1 MNIVAEIL
9 LSPVTLIVWIS
20 NNVAEV
26 LLLSVLVLSIYPFI
40 WADKGDA
47 TLTIGGGFFSFC
59 SVAFVFFEKREKPS
73 LLYQILGLIILLIG
87 ASAFYFLRGLYMEDI
102 YTPFQ
107 LFITTHFGAMLG
119 IIFGGI
125 LFSEKFDLFKP

>member
-9 LSPVTLIVWIS
+9 LSPVTLLAWIS

-40 WADKGDA
+40 WDDKGDA
-47 TLTIGGGFFSFC
+47 ALTIGGGFFAFC

-73 LLYQILGLIILLIG
+73 LLYQILALIILVIG
-87 ASAFYFLRGLYMEDI
+87 ASAFYFLRGLHMEDI

-119 IIFGGI
+119 MILGGY
-125 LFSEKFDLFKP
+125 LFSEKYNMFKP